1 MNLRYEF
8 LGQPVTVIH
17 HSDSSLVGLAGPVV
31 DETRE
36 TLLLDTPHGTRR
48 VSKRPGRFAF
58 ATGTVEGRR
67 IAYRPEDRIKKVKS

>member
-1 MNLRYEF
+1 MDSRHEF
-8 LGQPVTVIH
+8 LGRPVTVTH
-17 HSDSSLVGLAGPVV
+17 HSDPSLAGLAGTVV

-36 TLLLDTPHGTRR
+36 TLLLNTPHGTRR

-67 IAYRPEDRIKKVKS
+67 IAYRPEDRIKMVKP